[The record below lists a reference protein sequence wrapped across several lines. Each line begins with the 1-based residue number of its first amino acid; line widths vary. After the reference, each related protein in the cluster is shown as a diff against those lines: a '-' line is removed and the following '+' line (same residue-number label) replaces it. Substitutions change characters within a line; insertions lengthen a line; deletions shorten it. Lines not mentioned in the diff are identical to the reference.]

1 MQEVLRGIVLKKLAE
16 NKYLVKVFK
25 EGSSCS
31 SCGFS
36 KVCSLGGMKEG
47 DDVIEAKGKDLNPG
61 DEVVILED
69 SKGIILAAFL
79 IFLSPIFAF
88 VVGYYVSRLFKI
100 AEFLSALIGFLL
112 MGIYFTILRI
122 FDKKLRDSLFNF
134 ELKRKS

>member
-1 MQEVLRGIVLKKLAE
+1 MQEVLRGIVLKKLSE

-79 IFLSPIFAF
+79 IFLFPIIAF
-88 VVGYYVSRLFKI
+88 VLGYYIAQFFKI
-100 AEFLSALIGFLL
+100 GELLSAGSGFLL
-112 MGIYFTILRI
+112 MGIYFSILRV
-122 FDKKLRDSLFNF
+122 FDKKLRNLLFNF